1 MKRTLLTMSLVTSHL
16 QLTLCSLA
24 RLLAPI
30 LPHFCAMFVLALCV
44 YFSILE
50 MAVAMV

>member
-16 QLTLCSLA
+16 QLTLA
-24 RLLAPI
+24 RLLSHTSP
-30 LPHFCAMFVLALCV
+30 LLSDVRVRVV

-50 MAVAMV
+50 MALAMV